1 MKKQI
6 DISNFIYVVVIL
18 IIYLLGTSAL
28 FSQEFAD
35 ASNFKNKIAK
45 DVVVIEF
52 WAEWNQMN
60 QFNELI
66 KLKGCNTYRIDIMS
80 YMDIQMHY
88 NVTAIPTVIIFD
100 NGVEKER
107 FNPNVMFKLDADKKT
122 VQHSVDTITLN
133 KFQ

>member
-1 MKKQI
+1 MIRRI
-6 DISNFIYVVVIL
+6 DISNYLYVL
-18 IIYLLGTSAL
+18 IMVFMFLCGTAL
-28 FSQEFAD
+28 SQDFVTAD
-35 ASNFKNKIAK
+35 NFKNKIAK

-80 YMDIQMHY
+80 YMDIQMKY

>member
-1 MKKQI
+1 MIRRI
-6 DISNFIYVVVIL
+6 DISNYLYILMMVFMFIC
-18 IIYLLGTSAL
+18 GTAL
-28 FSQEFAD
+28 SQDYITAD
-35 ASNFKNKIAK
+35 NFKNKIAK

-52 WAEWNQMN
+52 WADWNKMN
-60 QFNELI
+60 QFNELN
-66 KLKGCNTYRIDIMS
+66 KLKGCNVYRIDIMS
-80 YMDIQMHY
+80 YMDVQMNY
-88 NVTAIPTVIIFD
+88 NVTAIPTVIVFD

>member
-6 DISNFIYVVVIL
+6 DISTWLYVIVLFIV
-18 IIYLLGTSAL
+18 YLLGTTSL
-28 FSQEFAD
+28 FSQDFINTG
-35 ASNFKNKIAK
+35 NFKNKIAK
-45 DVVVIEF
+45 DVVAVEF

-60 QFNELI
+60 QFNELN
-66 KLKGCNTYRIDIMS
+66 KLKGCNVYRIDIMS
-80 YMDIQMHY
+80 SMDVQNDY

-100 NGVEKER
+100 NGIEKER
-107 FNPNVMFKLDADKKT
+107 FNPNVMFKLEADKKT

>member
-1 MKKQI
+1 MIRRI
-6 DISNFIYVVVIL
+6 DISNCLYILMMLFMFIC
-18 IIYLLGTSAL
+18 GTA
-28 FSQEFAD
+28 FSQDYITAE
-35 ASNFKNKIAK
+35 NFKNKIAK
-45 DVVVIEF
+45 DVVVVEF

-60 QFNELI
+60 QFNELN
-66 KLKGCNTYRIDIMS
+66 KLKGCNVYRIDIMS
-80 YMDIQMHY
+80 YMDVQMNY

-107 FNPNVMFKLDADKKT
+107 FNANVMFKLDADKKT

>member
-1 MKKQI
+1 MIKRI
-6 DISNFIYVVVIL
+6 DVSNYLYIL
-18 IIYLLGTSAL
+18 MMVFMFLCGTAL
-28 FSQEFAD
+28 SQDFVTAD
-35 ASNFKNKIAK
+35 NFKDKIAK
-45 DVVVIEF
+45 DITIIEF

-66 KLKGCNTYRIDIMS
+66 KLKGCNVYRIDIMS
-80 YMDIQMHY
+80 YMDVQMNY

-100 NGVEKER
+100 NGVEKAR
-107 FNPNVMFKLDADKKT
+107 FNPNVMFKLDADKKM

>member
-1 MKKQI
+1 MIRRI
-6 DISNFIYVVVIL
+6 DISNYLYVLLMVFMFIC
-18 IIYLLGTSAL
+18 GTVL
-28 FSQEFAD
+28 SQDYITAD
-35 ASNFKNKIAK
+35 NFKNKIAK

-52 WAEWNQMN
+52 WAEWNQTN
-60 QFNELI
+60 QFNELN
-66 KLKGCNTYRIDIMS
+66 KLKGCNVYRIDIMS
-80 YMDIQMHY
+80 YMDVQMNY

>member
-1 MKKQI
+1 MIRRI
-6 DISNFIYVVVIL
+6 DISNYLYVLMMVFMFL
-18 IIYLLGTSAL
+18 CGTAL
-28 FSQEFAD
+28 SQDYITAD
-35 ASNFKNKIAK
+35 NFKNKIAK

-60 QFNELI
+60 QFNELN
-66 KLKGCNTYRIDIMS
+66 KLKGCNVYRIDIMS
-80 YMDIQMHY
+80 YMDVQMNY

-100 NGVEKER
+100 NGVEKAR